1 MQNKRTG
8 HQRTPLISRATTSIG
23 EAPIGASYHL
33 RSGLSSIQST
43 RGQTSLPVE
52 EEVKIFPLPE
62 ELLVNMN
69 HILSQRQQSAM
80 VSSPDAP
87 LKQPPSR
94 GLARPRRVL
103 AVVVVVFSEYNMLDQ
118 LYQI

>member
-1 MQNKRTG
+1 MKLLTHPRFF
-8 HQRTPLISRATTSIG
+8 
-23 EAPIGASYHL
+23 L
-33 RSGLSSIQST
+33 RLLVSNLGNDG
-43 RGQTSLPVE
+43 RRE
-52 EEVKIFPLPE
+52 EEVKIFPSPE

-69 HILSQRQQSAM
+69 HILGQRQQSAM

-87 LKQPPSR
+87 LKRPPSR
-94 GLARPRRVL
+94 GLARPRRML